1 MTLGPAVVEVWRAEL
16 DRARF
21 ESLITAAER
30 ERARRFRSDAARD
43 RWIAGRGALR
53 ELLGRYLDRN
63 PEEIVLATEPGGKP
77 ALAGSPSLQFN
88 LSHSQGTAVF
98 AFAHGNSVGVD
109 VELIDRCVGDLL
121 AVAARAL
128 GDAEAQRLGRLPEER
143 RNREFLRSWVRH
155 EAAVKCRG
163 GGLGSAHDTAGLW
176 VAEVVVGA
184 DAVAALAAER
194 EPREVRVR
202 VLE

>member
-1 MTLGPAVVEVWRAEL
+1 RTRRAADGAPLARHRAGRCRGTRARRLSPLDAARAGRIAAGPRPRRLHRAFARVTLGPAVVEVWRAEL

-88 LSHSQGTAVF
+88 LSHSQGTAV
-98 AFAHGNSVGVD
+98 
-109 VELIDRCVGDLL
+109 
-121 AVAARAL
+121 
-128 GDAEAQRLGRLPEER
+128 
-143 RNREFLRSWVRH
+143 
-155 EAAVKCRG
+155 
-163 GGLGSAHDTAGLW
+163 
-176 VAEVVVGA
+176 
-184 DAVAALAAER
+184 
-194 EPREVRVR
+194 
-202 VLE
+202 